1 MYFRLMDKG
10 YWNIVYV
17 YKRGYFI
24 VKDVFYK
31 LIKNLKC
38 KEIFYYYNNK
48 KMIWIID
55 IIWLE
60 YVCFNFL
67 FENDL
72 NYDRFFVIWV
82 L

>member
-1 MYFRLMDKG
+1 MDKG

-17 YKRGYFI
+17 HKRGYSI
-24 VKDVFYK
+24 VKDALHK
-31 LIKNLKC
+31 LTKNSKR

-48 KMIWIID
+48 KTIRTID
-55 IIWLE
+55 TILSE

-72 NYDRFFVIWV
+72 NHGRFFVI
-82 L
+82 

>member
-1 MYFRLMDKG
+1 MDKG

-17 YKRGYFI
+17 HKRGYSI
-24 VKDVFYK
+24 VKDALHK
-31 LIKNLKC
+31 LTKNSKR

-48 KMIWIID
+48 KTIQTID
-55 IIWLE
+55 TILSE

-72 NYDRFFVIWV
+72 NHGRFFVI
-82 L
+82 

>member
-1 MYFRLMDKG
+1 MDKG

-17 YKRGYFI
+17 HKRGYSI
-24 VKDVFYK
+24 VKDALHK
-31 LIKNLKC
+31 LTKNSKR

-48 KMIWIID
+48 KTIQTID
-55 IIWLE
+55 TILSE

-72 NYDRFFVIWV
+72 NHDRFFVI
-82 L
+82 

>member
-1 MYFRLMDKG
+1 MDKG

-17 YKRGYFI
+17 HKRGYSI
-24 VKDVFYK
+24 VKDALHK
-31 LIKNLKC
+31 LTKNSKR

-48 KMIWIID
+48 KTIRNID
-55 IIWLE
+55 TILSE

-72 NYDRFFVIWV
+72 NHGRFFVI
-82 L
+82 

>member
-1 MYFRLMDKG
+1 MLVICMLCEDEYFDINFRLMDKG

-38 KEIFYYYNNK
+38 KEIFYYYNK
-48 KMIWIID
+48 KK
-55 IIWLE
+55 
-60 YVCFNFL
+60 
-67 FENDL
+67 
-72 NYDRFFVIWV
+72 
-82 L
+82 